1 MAGGGD
7 GAARARS
14 QAVNSTRR
22 PAKSE
27 LFDYS
32 RIDFIPFQLFLEC
45 NMLSHTM
52 AI

>member
-1 MAGGGD
+1 MAVRGD
-7 GAARARS
+7 GTACARS

-32 RIDFIPFQLFLEC
+32 RIDFTPFQLFWNVIC
-45 NMLSHTM
+45 
-52 AI
+52 